1 VFTFPEALHLVMN
14 EGFNVAEAINFV
26 NKAWKK
32 HISTISECTCHHKFE
47 LNAIKKNFPCLKKI
61 T

>member
-14 EGFNVAEAINFV
+14 EGFNVAVAINFF

-32 HISTISECTCHHKFE
+32 HIPTVFAVHLQTQKG
-47 LNAIKKNFPCLKKI
+47 P
-61 T
+61 